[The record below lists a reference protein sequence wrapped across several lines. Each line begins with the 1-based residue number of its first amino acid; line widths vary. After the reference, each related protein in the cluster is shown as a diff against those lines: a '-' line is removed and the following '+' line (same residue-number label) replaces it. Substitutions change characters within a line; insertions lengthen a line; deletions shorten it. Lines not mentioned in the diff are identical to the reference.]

1 MKSRLSIHLLPT
13 RQGSIWE
20 KKLSIP
26 RRLGFRVLGSSSSRK
41 RLDLKLILGETCA
54 HVENRGVVQHRGRS
68 GGLERVHDLLIRH
81 HGLLRTGA
89 GDGGCNG

>member
-26 RRLGFRVLGSSSSRK
+26 RRLGFRVLGASSSLVSAW
-41 RLDLKLILGETCA
+41 T
-54 HVENRGVVQHRGRS
+54 
-68 GGLERVHDLLIRH
+68 
-81 HGLLRTGA
+81 
-89 GDGGCNG
+89 